1 MYVGAVLKIKYFHM
15 RTFVRYIFC
24 VFMRKV
30 LSVAVIEQIAHL
42 ISISIEHSINIK
54 PYEDEK
60 PKPALNDS
68 AR

>member
-1 MYVGAVLKIKYFHM
+1 
-15 RTFVRYIFC
+15 
-24 VFMRKV
+24 MRKV